1 MGFMLMGGML
11 LALPVQAQMS
21 NNRSRPTGDK
31 TQRTERVQSTSRSS
45 STSARPMQE
54 RSTTIQRTTPTTRQQ
69 DSRASSGSVTRSSSG
84 SVTRSSSAT
93 SSMQSNYS
101 SGNSTRNGS
110 STGSR
115 GNNGGTGGSDRRPNG
130 NSGNN
135 GNNGG
140 SSYNS
145 GNNGHSSNGGNSGNS
160 SHNGES
166 DRRPNGNNGGSNYNS
181 GNNGNNGHNSGGYS
195 SSYTDNRGNNGN
207 YNRGNNGYNRD
218 SNRGNNGYN
227 RGNGHASSY
236 NYGDRG
242 HNAYRER
249 YSWNHAHSDWSWSRP
264 CPPPHRVWRPAP
276 YYHVIEY
283 RPVCPVSYRPL
294 YSAPCIDRVLGITFG
309 TTFNVSMSFLY
320 TNGYNIDG
328 YENNVVYLRSV
339 NMLNLLWPDVM
350 LIYNDNGML
359 ANAQFIHSSYYNDR
373 SRFNR
378 LYNDLC
384 ASYGSPIEYGGG
396 GYTWFGGNRVGYVT
410 LTLTNDNSRY
420 YTNLYIG
427 N

>member
-135 GNNGG
+135 GNNGN

-145 GNNGHSSNGGNSGNS
+145 GNNNG
-160 SHNGES
+160 
-166 DRRPNGNNGGSNYNS
+166 
-181 GNNGNNGHNSGGYS
+181 GNNGHNSGGYS
-195 SSYTDNRGNNGN
+195 SSYTD
-207 YNRGNNGYNRD
+207 NRGNNGYNRD

>member
-140 SSYNS
+140 SSYNR
-145 GNNGHSSNGGNSGNS
+145 GNNGHSSNGGNSGY
-160 SHNGES
+160 NGGS
-166 DRRPNGNNGGSNYNS
+166 DRRPNGNNGGSGNYN
-181 GNNGNNGHNSGGYS
+181 GGNNGHNSGGYS

>member
-145 GNNGHSSNGGNSGNS
+145 GNNGNSSNGGNSGY
-160 SHNGES
+160 NGGS
-166 DRRPNGNNGGSNYNS
+166 DRRPNGNNGGSGNYN
-181 GNNGNNGHNSGGYS
+181 GGNNGHNSGGYS

>member
-145 GNNGHSSNGGNSGNS
+145 GNNGNSSNGGNSGY
-160 SHNGES
+160 NGGS
-166 DRRPNGNNGGSNYNS
+166 DRRPNGNNGGSGNYN
-181 GNNGNNGHNSGGYS
+181 GGNNGHNSGGYS
-195 SSYTDNRGNNGN
+195 SSYTDNRGNNRD

>member
-1 MGFMLMGGML
+1 MNSTVRNRIMGFMLMGGML

-135 GNNGG
+135 GNNGN

-145 GNNGHSSNGGNSGNS
+145 GNNNG
-160 SHNGES
+160 
-166 DRRPNGNNGGSNYNS
+166 
-181 GNNGNNGHNSGGYS
+181 GNNGHNSGGYS
-195 SSYTDNRGNNGN
+195 SSYTDNRGNNGYN
-207 YNRGNNGYNRD
+207 RDSNRGNNGYNRD

>member
-84 SVTRSSSAT
+84 SVTRSSSTT

-135 GNNGG
+135 GNNGN

-145 GNNGHSSNGGNSGNS
+145 GNNNG
-160 SHNGES
+160 
-166 DRRPNGNNGGSNYNS
+166 
-181 GNNGNNGHNSGGYS
+181 GNNGHNSGGYS
-195 SSYTDNRGNNGN
+195 SSYTDNRGNNRD

>member
-130 NSGNN
+130 NSGKN
-135 GNNGG
+135 GNKGG

-145 GNNGHSSNGGNSGNS
+145 GNNGNSSNGGNSGY
-160 SHNGES
+160 NGGS
-166 DRRPNGNNGGSNYNS
+166 DRRPNGNNGGSGNYN
-181 GNNGNNGHNSGGYS
+181 GGNNGHNSGGYS

>member
-145 GNNGHSSNGGNSGNS
+145 GNNGNSSNGGNSGY
-160 SHNGES
+160 NGGS
-166 DRRPNGNNGGSNYNS
+166 DRRPNGNNGGSGNYN
-181 GNNGNNGHNSGGYS
+181 GGNNGHNSGGYS
-195 SSYTDNRGNNGN
+195 SSYTDNRGNNGYN
-207 YNRGNNGYNRD
+207 RDSNRGNNGYNRD

>member
-135 GNNGG
+135 GNNGN

-145 GNNGHSSNGGNSGNS
+145 GNNNG
-160 SHNGES
+160 
-166 DRRPNGNNGGSNYNS
+166 
-181 GNNGNNGHNSGGYS
+181 GNNGHNSGGYS
-195 SSYTDNRGNNGN
+195 SSYTDNRGNNGYN
-207 YNRGNNGYNRD
+207 RDSNRGNNGYNRD